1 VSDGAL
7 RIALNAIFLEQGMG
21 GLEAYVR
28 ELTPRLARL
37 SPPGSS
43 VTVLC
48 NRSGRELLGRQSWAG
63 EVELL
68 VPPFPTGHGF
78 RALSELTFLGGWA
91 SRNCDALL
99 SPALTAPWATRAANV
114 VVMADV
120 TWLLFPDL
128 GDGAGATLRLWR
140 TIVPPVARRA
150 DRVIALTEVGASE
163 LVARFGLARDRIDV
177 IGLGF
182 DQLEEVQPTP
192 DRELRDRFGLGSSQV
207 VLNVAAKKAHKNQVA
222 LVEAVA
228 RLVGEGRDIRLMLPG
243 ARTPYE
249 DQIREQAR
257 LLGIEDRVV
266 LPGFVGDEDLEGL
279 YALSACL
286 AFPSLNEGF
295 GLPLLEAMARDLPV
309 VCSRASVMPE
319 VVGDAAELVDPTDP
333 DSIAAGIDAI
343 ISDPERAAVLTRA
356 GRLRAAEFSWDSVAG
371 QTLAS
376 LEKAVLEKQV
386 KQ

>member
-1 VSDGAL
+1 MK
-7 RIALNAIFLEQGMG
+7 IALNAIFLEQGMG

-28 ELTPRLARL
+28 ELAPRLARL
-37 SPPGSS
+37 SPSGSS

-48 NRSGRELLGRQSWAG
+48 NRSGRELLSRQPWAG

-140 TIVPPVARRA
+140 TVVPPVARRA

-163 LVARFGLARDRIDV
+163 LVAHFGLARGRIDV

-192 DRELRDRFGLGSSQV
+192 ERELRDRLGLGSGQV
-207 VLNVAAKKAHKNQVA
+207 ILNVAAKKAHKNQVA

-228 RLVGEGRDIRLMLPG
+228 LLVEKGRDVTLVLPG

-249 DQIREQAR
+249 ERIRDRAR
-257 LLGIEDRVV
+257 SLGIEDRVA
-266 LPGFVGDEDLEGL
+266 LPGFVSDADLEGL

-319 VVGDAAELVDPTDP
+319 VVGDAAELVDPNSP
-333 DSIAAGIDAI
+333 ESIAAGIDSVTDA
-343 ISDPERAAVLTRA
+343 PERAAALVRA
-356 GRLRAAEFSWDSVAG
+356 GRLRASGFTWDSVAE
-371 QTLAS
+371 QTLAT
-376 LEKAVLEKQV
+376 LEKAVREKRRAQ
-386 KQ
+386 